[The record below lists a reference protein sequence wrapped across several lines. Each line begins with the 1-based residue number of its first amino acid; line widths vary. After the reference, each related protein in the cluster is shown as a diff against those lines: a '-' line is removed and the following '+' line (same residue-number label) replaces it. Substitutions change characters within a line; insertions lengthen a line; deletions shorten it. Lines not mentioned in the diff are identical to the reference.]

1 MLNKHSRMK
10 LMAAAAGSLMLPF
23 FLVIVIIVSIA
34 GASEST
40 SEVSGSYLADP
51 SRIQE
56 ELVREMEWYHSN
68 AADSNGA
75 KYLDW
80 IGIPRGSAWC
90 ASFAS
95 WFLST
100 KCNIQVRQPNALNML
115 KTLVAMGAVK
125 HGRDYSPKMG
135 DLVFY
140 SDNGTDSGSGHVG
153 FAMGDGGVGTGHILG
168 GNQSHTLGCRSGR
181 TEDLPRIST
190 RRFYAFCTPNY
201 EASLTAPAAAGKA
214 TGSTNEEKAFNFFVS
229 AGYSR
234 ESAAG
239 IVGNMGQES
248 GVNPQY
254 DDGLNYGVCS
264 WIGGRKR
271 NCIQYCQQK
280 YGDKY
285 SLAGQCEF
293 VAQEISGIRGLE
305 NLRSM
310 KDIKAATELFELKFE
325 RAGKPNM
332 PRRIRL
338 AMECYQKYGK

>member
-1 MLNKHSRMK
+1 M
-10 LMAAAAGSLMLPF
+10 
-23 FLVIVIIVSIA
+23 
-34 GASEST
+34 
-40 SEVSGSYLADP
+40 
-51 SRIQE
+51 
-56 ELVREMEWYHSN
+56 
-68 AADSNGA
+68 
-75 KYLDW
+75 
-80 IGIPRGSAWC
+80 
-90 ASFAS
+90 
-95 WFLST
+95 
-100 KCNIQVRQPNALNML
+100 
-115 KTLVAMGAVK
+115 
-125 HGRDYSPKMG
+125 
-135 DLVFY
+135 
-140 SDNGTDSGSGHVG
+140 
-153 FAMGDGGVGTGHILG
+153 
-168 GNQSHTLGCRSGR
+168 
-181 TEDLPRIST
+181 
-190 RRFYAFCTPNY
+190 
-201 EASLTAPAAAGKA
+201 
-214 TGSTNEEKAFNFFVS
+214 S

-239 IVGNMGQES
+239 IVGNMGQKS

-310 KDIKAATELFELKFE
+310 KDVQAATELFELKFE

-338 AMECYQKYGK
+338 AMECYQKYAKQKDGN